1 MKVENKVTPNEEQIN
16 GFLENPEIGPISMVN
31 LLKYKDKAIYKD
43 GRDTDLSGE
52 EAYGLYAVE
61 VINLVKKYGGEFIFA
76 GKVNRLMLGEVEE
89 MWDSIAIAKYPNR
102 KALSEMTMDPTY
114 QKIHVHREAGLE
126 GQLNIET
133 IYKYE
138 KNINFYKFYYFSIY
152 YWPSLIK
159 LS

>member
-1 MKVENKVTPNEEQIN
+1 MKVRNKVTPNEEQIN

-43 GRDTDLSGE
+43 GRDTNLSGE
-52 EAYGLYAVE
+52 EAYGLYAAE

-89 MWDSIAIAKYPNR
+89 MWDSVAIAKYPNR
-102 KALSEMTMDPTY
+102 KAMFEMTMDPKY
-114 QKIHVHREAGLE
+114 QKIYVHREAGLE

-133 IYKYE
+133 I
-138 KNINFYKFYYFSIY
+138 
-152 YWPSLIK
+152 
-159 LS
+159 

>member
-1 MKVENKVTPNEEQIN
+1 MSGSLTMKVENKVVPNEEQIN

-31 LLKYKDKAIYKD
+31 LLKYKEKAIYDD

-52 EAYGLYAVE
+52 EAYGLYAAE
-61 VINLVKKYGGEFIFA
+61 VINLVEKYGGEFLFA

-102 KALSEMTMDPTY
+102 KAMFEMTMDPEY
-114 QKIHVHREAGLE
+114 QKIHVHRDAGLE

-133 IYKYE
+133 I
-138 KNINFYKFYYFSIY
+138 
-152 YWPSLIK
+152 
-159 LS
+159 